1 MSIAYILNQT
11 TSSILNS
18 KLDQNLEVNGSL
30 IAPIHK
36 IDETVSISKNPTS
49 GGMILN
55 ASVVEA
61 TVIETDSINATSG
74 VFTSAINPLVGDT
87 TETVS
92 VNGNLDLDGGF
103 GLKNVSTLTIDG
115 SSAVAGYV
123 LSTTD
128 TNGTLQWK
136 QDATANQS
144 LADVLSVGN
153 TANTNINMGL
163 NQIQNCQTL
172 RVNNL
177 NNVAGTGQIN
187 LNCNLNMGNIN
198 QNTIFAGKVD
208 VGALDGTGSVLLGR
222 AANRFT
228 GGLSIGCVYN
238 NLSNVFKSDSIAD
251 LIDFHDFKSNR
262 GKIYIV
268 DASNN
273 DKFSADD
280 TGLITGSELRTNK
293 LNIPTLTPTAG
304 QVLASSDAS
313 GNLYWKDDSTAD
325 VSQWATYDAVQN
337 VDMSNNQ
344 LNNCS
349 KVETSLI
356 QPTTGVN
363 GTVSIDSYCNIT
375 NRLTASDSIQTPNIL
390 VLDPAGFTLPSITV
404 RAQNPMQTTPVVLL
418 DGQNGITT
426 NKINSFTGSELTL
439 NSGSDTIVFNDK
451 LNMSSQDIT
460 NANIISGNQVNTNV
474 IQLKDPATGIQ
485 VNSDIVMT
493 NGTLRGIQTING
505 PENSNLFI
513 NPAANQK
520 VDISG
525 PLEASDYIQS
535 NKGLSVYQDSNVL
548 LEADFTGNYL
558 KSETNA
564 DIYGFNEIS
573 CIQLNPTYKPE
584 RTLYVSQN
592 NTNANKTGSFENPF
606 STIQTAI
613 NYAESVYNNTY
624 WYINVMPGTYTEE
637 LTITKKVFITG
648 SAPSNPDANS
658 VGCQLN
664 GSITVSVDTNDAD
677 MFNNVVSISNLFIT
691 GSIEC
696 NSANTNRSVLI
707 LTDCYIY
714 QDNGNGRLIHYNPDA
729 TDGRL
734 WLFNCRFLDQ
744 STTATRP
751 LIEIDKGML
760 KMYQCAV
767 IGSGNENILKLG
779 GTARIDSVVL
789 CSFTSNTNSTT
800 AEPIVE
806 LSSTG
811 ATLTF
816 SQCAFI
822 YSNSANKSANANSC
836 GILLNEASTTFN
848 PVLNLQNCAF
858 SLLGTSPTTNFAV
871 QDANFGTAKAAIILA
886 YGNNSIINTAYQIK
900 GVYNVNKF
908 SNQTV
913 DSLKTPLLETTNI
926 YVNGSNGTANQVLQ
940 KDGSNNLVWGAGGGG
955 GGSQDLEQ
963 TLANGNTAG
972 AYSINMNNQDIT
984 SIKDLYPTNINVGLS
999 NGSISQVLGKDAS
1012 NNLRWINPSGAFNPN
1027 RTLYVDATNTNPSP
1041 DGSINNP
1048 YANIASAVAYAEA
1061 NFDVSKYWVVN
1072 IAPGSYGTFTI
1083 TKPRIYFNGVNDNSN
1098 YIISNDAPCKI
1109 TGDVII
1115 SCQTAGGNNPIIAFD
1130 GLYFN
1135 NASIYDRNATTA
1147 SIQNYN
1153 LVLNN
1158 CQMEMTTAK
1167 DSIIHLQPNSASNLL
1182 ITNSRFSSTVALSS
1196 TRMLNLIL
1204 NFSKVN
1210 AQNSVFFTSQNNI
1223 CLYCEYIVTLEEV
1236 RNCTFTNSTNN
1247 NTPLALIRGSTN
1259 IATPFTII
1267 QNQFIYST
1275 NTGRVANSRAV
1286 FISGATQFQLQCFL
1300 INNFFNCL
1308 GFATNSFVA
1317 GDGSPGTTN
1326 GCRYNYFGNCSAVG
1340 TTNLIEGTEG
1350 TDKIALLS
1358 VS

>member
-1 MSIAYILNQT
+1 MSVAYILNQDYSYIDNT
-11 TSSILNS
+11 KLN
-18 KLDQNLEVNGSL
+18 QELEVETSIKAPVHL
-30 IAPIHK
+30 I
-36 IDETVSISKNPTS
+36 DDTVSISKNPTS

-61 TVIETDSINATSG
+61 TVIETDSINATTG

-87 TETVS
+87 TETIS
-92 VNGNLDLDGGF
+92 VNGNIDLDGGF
-103 GLKNVSTLTIDG
+103 GLKNVSTLTVDG

-153 TANTNINMGL
+153 TANTTINMNL
-163 NQIQNCQTL
+163 NQISNCSTL
-172 RVNNL
+172 RVNNM
-177 NNVAGTGQIN
+177 NNVSGTGQIN
-187 LNCNLNMGNIN
+187 MNCNLNFGNPN
-198 QNTIFAGKVD
+198 QSMIFCGRLNTTASD
-208 VGALDGTGSVLLGR
+208 TTGQAILGR
-222 AANRFT
+222 ALNRYT
-228 GGLSIGCVYN
+228 GVNSFAMTYDDN
-238 NLSNVFKSDSIAD
+238 SNIFRSDSVAD
-251 LIDFHDFKSNR
+251 LIDFHDFKSNQ

-268 DASNN
+268 NSSNVEKFAADETKVLT
-273 DKFSADD
+273 DK
-280 TGLITGSELRTNK
+280 L
-293 LNIPTLTPTAG
+293 
-304 QVLASSDAS
+304 Q
-313 GNLYWKDDSTAD
+313 
-325 VSQWATYDAVQN
+325 
-337 VDMSNNQ
+337 
-344 LNNCS
+344 
-349 KVETSLI
+349 TSLI
-356 QPTTGVN
+356 QPTAGQS
-363 GTVSIDSYCNIT
+363 GTVSIDSFCNIT
-375 NRLTASDSIQTPNIL
+375 NQLQAQTNIRTKALYMDRASQFQGSLIQMFDKNNNAVISL
-390 VLDPAGFTLPSITV
+390 IADDA
-404 RAQNPMQTTPVVLL
+404 N
-418 DGQNGITT
+418 GQ
-426 NKINSFTGSELTL
+426 INCG
-439 NSGSDTIVFNDK
+439 
-451 LNMSSQDIT
+451 
-460 NANIISGNQVNTNV
+460 
-474 IQLKDPATGIQ
+474 
-485 VNSDIVMT
+485 
-493 NGTLRGIQTING
+493 
-505 PENSNLFI
+505 
-513 NPAANQK
+513 
-520 VDISG
+520 
-525 PLEASDYIQS
+525 
-535 NKGLSVYQDSNVL
+535 
-548 LEADFTGNYL
+548 
-558 KSETNA
+558 
-564 DIYGFNEIS
+564 
-573 CIQLNPTYKPE
+573 QLNPTYRQE
-584 RTLYVSQN
+584 RTLWVSSN

-606 STIQTAI
+606 STIQAAI
-613 NYAESVYNNTY
+613 NYAESLYNNTY

-744 STTATRP
+744 STTATLP

-760 KMYQCAV
+760 KMFQCAV

-779 GTARIDSVVL
+779 STSRIDSVVL
-789 CSFTSNTNSTT
+789 CSFTSSTSST
-800 AEPIVE
+800 IAEPIVE

-822 YSNSANKSANANSC
+822 YSNSADKSAFPNSC
-836 GILLNEASTTFN
+836 GILLNEALTVFN

-871 QDANFGTAKAAIILA
+871 QDANFGTAKAAIILV
-886 YGNNSIINTAYQIK
+886 YGNNSIFNTAYQIK

-940 KDGSNNLVWGAGGGG
+940 KDGSNNLVWGAGGSGG
-955 GGSQDLEQ
+955 GENLEA
-963 TLANGNTAG
+963 TLAIGNSAG

-984 SIKDLYPTNINVGLS
+984 SIKDLYPTNINVGS
-999 NGSISQVLGKDAS
+999 SVGTANQVLGKNGS
-1012 NNLRWINPSGAFNPN
+1012 NALAWIDQSGGGAFSPSQ
-1027 RTLYVDATNTNPSP
+1027 TLYVDASNIDPSP

-1061 NFDVSKYWVVN
+1061 NFDVTKYWVVN

-1115 SCQTAGGNNPIIAFD
+1115 SCQTAGGNNPTIAFD

-1135 NASIYDRNATTA
+1135 NASIYDRNASVA

-1158 CQMEMTTAK
+1158 CQMEVSTAK

-1196 TRMLNLIL
+1196 TRMLNLVIS
-1204 NFSKVN
+1204 FSRINV
-1210 AQNSVFFTSQNNI
+1210 QNSVFFTSQNNI
-1223 CLYCEYIVTLEEV
+1223 CLYFESIAHLEEV

-1247 NTPLALIRGSTN
+1247 NTPLAMIRGSTN
-1259 IATPFTII
+1259 NSAPVSII

-1275 NTGRVANSRAV
+1275 NTGRVANSRAI
-1286 FISGATQFQLQCFL
+1286 FFGGTTFQLQCFL
-1300 INNFFNCL
+1300 INNFFNLL
-1308 GFATNSFVA
+1308 GFQNDSFVA
-1317 GDGSPGTTN
+1317 GDGSPAAVN
-1326 GCRYNYFGNCSAVG
+1326 GCRFNYFGNCSAVG
-1340 TTNLIEGTEG
+1340 TTNLIEGVEG
-1350 TDKIALLS
+1350 EGKRALLT